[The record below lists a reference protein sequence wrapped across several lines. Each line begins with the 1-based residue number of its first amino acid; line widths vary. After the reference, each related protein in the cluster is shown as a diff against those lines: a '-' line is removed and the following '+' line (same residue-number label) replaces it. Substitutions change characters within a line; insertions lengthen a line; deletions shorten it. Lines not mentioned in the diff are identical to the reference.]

1 MTRIIVLLCM
11 TLLLSPDSIASELKG
26 SRPNIVI
33 LIPDDISF
41 GSLSAYGGGVP
52 TPHLD
57 DLKAK
62 GISFENF
69 HVSPSCAPTRA
80 ALMTGR
86 HEFYAGVT
94 HTINMRDRPNLDMR
108 FLPEV
113 LKEAGYATG
122 MFGKWHLGDEK
133 EYQPDSRGFDEVYMH
148 GGGGIGQR
156 FAHSA
161 DFPGNRYND
170 PILRHNDKVIRT
182 KGYCTNL
189 FHEQGMKWM
198 KEQAESGHPFF
209 CYLPANV
216 VHTPMYPPRDEY
228 LLDKNNTYGTGTRPE
243 IVNRILKNYDNNVG
257 RMMEFLGQEGLLEST
272 LVIFLTDNG
281 GSTGN
286 KGLRGSKL
294 SAYDGGSH
302 VPCFFYWKGVLEG
315 GISSNKMVAHMDFFL
330 TFADLAG
337 RDEEPPGTEAWDG
350 RSMLP
355 LLENLNAP
363 WPSRYLMTHCGR
375 WKNGNEPSDS
385 KYIHSSVKDERF
397 QLVNNSELYDL
408 IEDPGQKKDVMDK
421 YPGEASRLRKSFDAF
436 WEDVRPRMIN
446 EEAYKDGPVQ
456 PYFELFKEA
465 FGEEAFKEADAR
477 GQIDRE
483 EYNTAR
489 RSRMNNRNR

>member
-1 MTRIIVLLCM
+1 MSRILVFLFM
-11 TLLLSPDSIASELKG
+11 TLLLSPDSIAGNLKG

-33 LIPDDISF
+33 LIPDDISY
-41 GSLSAYGGGVP
+41 GSISAYGGEVH

-57 DLKAK
+57 DLKAR

-69 HVSPSCAPTRA
+69 HVSPACAPTRA

-133 EYQPDSRGFDEVYMH
+133 EYQPDSRGFEEVYLH

-170 PILRHNDKVIRT
+170 PVLRHNDKVIRT

-198 KEQAESGHPFF
+198 KEQAASGNPFF

-228 LLDKNNTYGTGTRPE
+228 LLDKNNTYGTATRSE
-243 IVNRILKNYDNNVG
+243 KINRILKNYDNNVG
-257 RMMEFLGQEGLLEST
+257 RIMEFLGQEGLLEST

-281 GSTGN
+281 GSSGN
-286 KGLRGSKL
+286 KALRGSKL
-294 SAYDGGSH
+294 SEYDGGSH

-315 GISSNKMVAHMDFFL
+315 GISSNKMVAHMDFLL

-337 RDEEPPGTEAWDG
+337 TDEEPPGTKAWDG

-355 LLENLNAP
+355 LLENLDAP

-375 WKNGNEPSDS
+375 WRNGDEPNDS
-385 KYIHSSVKDERF
+385 KYIKSSVKDERF
-397 QLVNNSELYDL
+397 QLVNNRELYDL
-408 IEDPGQKKDVMDK
+408 IEDPGQKKDVMEK
-421 YPGEASRLRKSFDAF
+421 YPAEASRLREAFDAY
-436 WEDVRPRMIN
+436 WEDVRPRMVN

-456 PYFELFKEA
+456 PYFEMYKEA

-483 EYNTAR
+483 EYNQRRFAR
-489 RSRMNNRNR
+489 MKNRN